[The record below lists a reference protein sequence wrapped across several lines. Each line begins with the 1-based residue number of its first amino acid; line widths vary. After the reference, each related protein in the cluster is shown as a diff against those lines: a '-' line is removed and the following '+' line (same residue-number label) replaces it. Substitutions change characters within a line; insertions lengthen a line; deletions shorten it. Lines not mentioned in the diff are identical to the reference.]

1 MAKDDIVIASTTNTP
16 EEVQEALQ
24 HGLDPDPG
32 NENTLLEESPEAGDK
47 KDEQKPPKKEDKA
60 EKPKGDEKPD
70 ADAGTG
76 DEEGD
81 VNDAKEKAEKAAAAD
96 KDKKG
101 DKGGDDKQ
109 RKMDTRPRR
118 EDYQS
123 DQEYEDASLSFKAR
137 KRIDKV
143 TWEREEAHRRIT
155 ALETE
160 IAELKEAGKSTKK
173 AEEKLEQAEEKVAA
187 VDPNEPKAED
197 FETHEQWLAALTK
210 YTTRK
215 AIQEDR
221 AQRDQAENAQYIK
234 EQHEQ
239 FLAAKPDAAA
249 RYDDFDEVISA
260 NADMLIS
267 PAMDFV
273 MKTSPVGHDIAYHLA
288 THRSEADRIFRMN
301 GPDQAVEMGRLL
313 ERIERRVDALGA
325 PDAKAAAADAE
336 ADAAGDKSDDPTPKR
351 KVAKATEAPDPIA
364 PVGSRA
370 SRSTQSLEE
379 MSLEDFKAKR
389 RQDELLRRRN
399 RR

>member
-1 MAKDDIVIASTTNTP
+1 MGKDDLTIASTTNTA
-16 EEVQEALQ
+16 EEIKEALQ
-24 HGLDPDPG
+24 HGLDPDPD
-32 NENTLLEESPEAGDK
+32 NAKTLLEEPPEKESK
-47 KDEQKPPKKEDKA
+47 KGAEKPPEEDAKA
-60 EKPKGDEKPD
+60 EKPKADKKPE
-70 ADAGTG
+70 DAGTG
-76 DEEGD
+76 DEESD
-81 VNDAKEKAEKAAAAD
+81 VDDANEKAEKVALAE
-96 KDKKG
+96 KDKPK
-101 DKGGDDKQ
+101 DDDEKKP

-123 DQEYEDASLSFKAR
+123 DQDYEDAVIGHKAK

-160 IAELKEAGKSTKK
+160 IADLKAAGKPSAKV
-173 AEEKLEQAEEKVAA
+173 EEKLEKAVADV

-215 AIQEDR
+215 AIDEDRNRRDQED
-221 AQRDQAENAQYIK
+221 NARYID
-234 EQHEQ
+234 EQHKQ

-249 RYDDFDEVISA
+249 RYDDFDEVIAA
-260 NADMLIS
+260 NADMPIS

-288 THRSEADRIFRMN
+288 THRAEATRIFKMV
-301 GPDQAVEMGRLL
+301 GPDQAIEMGRLL
-313 ERIERRVDALGA
+313 ERIERRVESLGA
-325 PDAKAAAADAE
+325 PEAGAAEADAA
-336 ADAAGDKSDDPTPKR
+336 ADAAGDKSDDPPQKR
-351 KVAKATEAPDPIA
+351 KTAKATEAPEPLN
-364 PVGSRA
+364 PVGSR
-370 SRSTQSLEE
+370 STRTTQALEE